1 MDRDTCTILLHKV
14 LSFYDLPG
22 EIENVRQCT
31 NGHINC
37 TYHVNLKKPDGTKDQ
52 LIIQKINS
60 YVFKDPAKV
69 MENIATIEEHVKNK
83 ISGGECG
90 IISFLR
96 SKDGKNYIEL
106 DGEYWRIC
114 PYVPDSVA
122 FDTVEDSEVLYSAG
136 YAFGKF
142 QELLSDI
149 PMDKLHITIP
159 DFHNTRKRLD
169 DLVKMAELD
178 PHGRAKDVQEE
189 LAFFAKYR
197 DLATKI
203 CDMHDKGELPLR
215 VTHNDTKY
223 NNILMH
229 RETLEPLCVIDLDTV
244 MPGFSM
250 HDFGDAIRFAAN
262 TAPEDET
269 DLSKV
274 SLNLEH
280 FKQFARG
287 YMAASKNLT
296 KNEIDT
302 MALGAVTMTIEVA
315 SRFLLDHINGDK
327 YFKIHRD
334 NHNLDR
340 ARCQIRLAEDMIA
353 KLDEMN
359 RIVYDSLPVNCDL
372 QNEAA
377 PVSTMLLGVTGVQ

>member
-83 ISGGECG
+83 ISRGECG

-149 PMDKLHITIP
+149 PMDKLHITI
-159 DFHNTRKRLD
+159 DR
-169 DLVKMAELD
+169 VKQL
-178 PHGRAKDVQEE
+178 
-189 LAFFAKYR
+189 
-197 DLATKI
+197 
-203 CDMHDKGELPLR
+203 
-215 VTHNDTKY
+215 
-223 NNILMH
+223 
-229 RETLEPLCVIDLDTV
+229 
-244 MPGFSM
+244 
-250 HDFGDAIRFAAN
+250 
-262 TAPEDET
+262 
-269 DLSKV
+269 
-274 SLNLEH
+274 
-280 FKQFARG
+280 
-287 YMAASKNLT
+287 
-296 KNEIDT
+296 
-302 MALGAVTMTIEVA
+302 
-315 SRFLLDHINGDK
+315 
-327 YFKIHRD
+327 
-334 NHNLDR
+334 
-340 ARCQIRLAEDMIA
+340 
-353 KLDEMN
+353 
-359 RIVYDSLPVNCDL
+359 
-372 QNEAA
+372 
-377 PVSTMLLGVTGVQ
+377 

>member
-1 MDRDTCTILLHKV
+1 
-14 LSFYDLPG
+14 
-22 EIENVRQCT
+22 
-31 NGHINC
+31 
-37 TYHVNLKKPDGTKDQ
+37 
-52 LIIQKINS
+52 
-60 YVFKDPAKV
+60 
-69 MENIATIEEHVKNK
+69 
-83 ISGGECG
+83 
-90 IISFLR
+90 
-96 SKDGKNYIEL
+96 
-106 DGEYWRIC
+106 
-114 PYVPDSVA
+114 
-122 FDTVEDSEVLYSAG
+122 
-136 YAFGKF
+136 
-142 QELLSDI
+142 
-149 PMDKLHITIP
+149 
-159 DFHNTRKRLD
+159 
-169 DLVKMAELD
+169 
-178 PHGRAKDVQEE
+178 
-189 LAFFAKYR
+189 
-197 DLATKI
+197 
-203 CDMHDKGELPLR
+203 
-215 VTHNDTKY
+215 
-223 NNILMH
+223 
-229 RETLEPLCVIDLDTV
+229 
-244 MPGFSM
+244 M

-372 QNEAA
+372 QSEAA
-377 PVSTMLLGVTGVQ
+377 PVSTM